1 MTRRTRTPIA
11 PLMFRAVRLA
21 AVMMIGFA
29 PAAASPAAPPASSFQ
44 GADTVE
50 MPRMVVTG
58 LGKGGEA
65 GESVTFVPVLETSP
79 DSVEAARALLPAYRD
94 VILVTTVGY
103 LAFAANHGRPVE
115 PERLQ
120 RLLADR
126 IEASGLPRVTA
137 VMLQSFVFK
146 PPPPT
151 N

>member
-1 MTRRTRTPIA
+1 
-11 PLMFRAVRLA
+11 
-21 AVMMIGFA
+21 
-29 PAAASPAAPPASSFQ
+29 
-44 GADTVE
+44 
-50 MPRMVVTG
+50 MVVTG

-79 DSVEAARALLPAYRD
+79 GSAETARALLPAYRD
-94 VILVTTVGY
+94 VILVTTLGY

-146 PPPPT
+146 PHPSK